1 MLEVCS
7 MYELKVK
14 NDKGEVL
21 NLSTSP
27 SYTVFNITGLQPPAV
42 MLSTSYNATSDGTK
56 INSARVDQ
64 RNIVIYMTIEGD
76 IEKNRI
82 NLYKY
87 FPLKQTVTLYFKN
100 NTRDVYIEGMV
111 EVIECDLFTNKQVA
125 QISIICPQTYFKG
138 VNELISYFSDVTSLF
153 EFPFSISEAGVE
165 ISAITTNIRKSIIN
179 TGDVESGIVI
189 DLHAIGTVVKPV
201 IYDVFK
207 RTHIKLMFTMEA
219 NDHIIINT
227 SVGEKAITL
236 IRDGV
241 STNIIGYLYPDSSW
255 LTVGAGDNVFT
266 YDAESGGSNLQITFT
281 TSVLYG
287 GV

>member
-1 MLEVCS
+1 MA
-7 MYELKVK
+7 YELKVK
-14 NDKGEVL
+14 NNKGEVL

-27 SYTVFNITGLQPPAV
+27 SYTVYNVTGLQPPAV
-42 MLSTSYNATSDGTK
+42 ALSTSNNATSDGAK
-56 INSARVDQ
+56 INSARVEE
-64 RNIVIYMTIEGD
+64 RNIVIYMTIEGAV
-76 IEKNRI
+76 EKNRI

-100 NTRDVYIEGMV
+100 GTRDVYIEGMV
-111 EVIECDLFTNKQVA
+111 EIIECDLFSNKQVA
-125 QISIICPQTYFKG
+125 QISIICPQPYFKG
-138 VNELISYFSDVTSLF
+138 VDELVSYFSDVSSLF
-153 EFPFSISEAGVE
+153 EFPFSISESGVE

-179 TGDVESGIVI
+179 TGDVESGVVI
-189 DLHAIGTVVKPV
+189 DLFAIGTVVNP
-201 IYDVFK
+201 ILYDVFK

-227 SVGEKAITL
+227 SVGQKSISL
-236 IRDGV
+236 MRNGV
-241 STNIIGYLYPDSSW
+241 SSNIIGYLYPDSSW
-255 LTVGAGDNVFT
+255 LTVAAGDNVFT